1 MRFQVLVSATGPAA
15 RVQWD
20 RMGQFHT
27 EADADADD
35 NTDADADANMT
46 PIFTGLYYA
55 TGQTL
60 HGRQVYQHENW
71 TQSIFYIYGEYDGWM
86 LGPR

>member
-27 EADADADD
+27 
-35 NTDADADANMT
+35 DADADANMP
-46 PIFTGLYYA
+46 PILTGLYYA

-60 HGRQVYQHENW
+60 HGRQGNQESKDARQPLERQAMYQRGLA
-71 TQSIFYIYGEYDGWM
+71 TIVQPIGK
-86 LGPR
+86 

>member
-1 MRFQVLVSATGPAA
+1 M
-15 RVQWD
+15 
-20 RMGQFHT
+20 
-27 EADADADD
+27 
-35 NTDADADANMT
+35 
-46 PIFTGLYYA
+46 GLYYA